1 MKIIIN
7 FDLLI
12 PAFSL
17 LIVFNIEIHISIS
30 IFIQNV
36 WLPILLKNYDF
47 SVKMLNSMN
56 F

>member
-30 IFIQNV
+30 IFYTKCLATNIIKK
-36 WLPILLKNYDF
+36 L
-47 SVKMLNSMN
+47 
-56 F
+56 